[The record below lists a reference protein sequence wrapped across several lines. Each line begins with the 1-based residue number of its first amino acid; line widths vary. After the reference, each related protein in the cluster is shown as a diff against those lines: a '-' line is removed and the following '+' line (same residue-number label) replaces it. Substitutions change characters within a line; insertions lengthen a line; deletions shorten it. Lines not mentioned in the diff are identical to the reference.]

1 MLMRS
6 KGASKINSDTGAA
19 LSHISLRGS
28 KAPSRP
34 ASCARFRQSR
44 AVLAN
49 DFYQGLCCLAT
60 PLALATQSLVAV

>member
-1 MLMRS
+1 MRS
-6 KGASKINSDTGAA
+6 NAALKINSDIGAA
-19 LSHISLRGS
+19 LSHISPRGS
-28 KAPSRP
+28 KAPSGP

-60 PLALATQSLVAV
+60 PLALATQSLAAV